1 VFVAVIVAV
10 FVFVFVFVWD
20 VGKEAQMVDE
30 LKGKA
35 WDSQRASAWSWSSV
49 WDVAWAAAWDAS
61 WDAEMATQWADKS
74 TGKKLVL
81 QMDSWLASLLALE
94 REVTRDELWVWVS
107 HWACRSAEHQISSG
121 FQMGTLRKY
130 RLPGRCNSRQDC
142 SSSKPYL
149 VRNNKTEEEV
159 EVQLEVPQEAE
170 EVGDSKNTGEKNCS
184 SLLLCKSSESNPARS
199 KNRPMHMLN

>member
-20 VGKEAQMVDE
+20 VGKETQMVDE

-49 WDVAWAAAWDAS
+49 WDVAWAAAWDAA
-61 WDAEMATQWADKS
+61 WDAEMVAQWADKS

-94 REVTRDELWVWVS
+94 REVTRGELWVWVS
-107 HWACRSAEHQISSG
+107 H
-121 FQMGTLRKY
+121 
-130 RLPGRCNSRQDC
+130 
-142 SSSKPYL
+142 
-149 VRNNKTEEEV
+149 
-159 EVQLEVPQEAE
+159 
-170 EVGDSKNTGEKNCS
+170 
-184 SLLLCKSSESNPARS
+184 
-199 KNRPMHMLN
+199 